1 MAENKLSTFPVL
13 TLTRTGDM
21 WYIPT
26 PLPLVA
32 LSHSA
37 VCVLSFP
44 ETGSGLFWKTLL
56 MKYSFTMIFGLATTG
71 SYPEPVINTSVHLH
85 KNVMS
90 ASSAAGPPSDQLNPS
105 E

>member
-1 MAENKLSTFPVL
+1 
-13 TLTRTGDM
+13 M

-26 PLPLVA
+26 PVPLLA

-56 MKYSFTMIFGLATTG
+56 LKYSFTMIFGLAAAG
-71 SYPEPVINTSVHLH
+71 SYPEPVINMSIHFH
-85 KNVMS
+85 KNVIGP
-90 ASSAAGPPSDQLNPS
+90 SSTAGPPSDQFNPS
-105 E
+105 G